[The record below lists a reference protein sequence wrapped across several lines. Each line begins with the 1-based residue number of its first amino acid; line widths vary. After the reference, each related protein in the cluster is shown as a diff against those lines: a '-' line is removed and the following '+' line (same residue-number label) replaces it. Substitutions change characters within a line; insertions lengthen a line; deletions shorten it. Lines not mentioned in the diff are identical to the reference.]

1 MNKHTCTY
9 RLTHVY
15 GVHVNVNALVFQS
28 CGHCEKKQAGPL
40 THMPMHMRMYLHT
53 RMHAH
58 IIGISVQIQMQMHRT
73 SMRALQVYV

>member
-1 MNKHTCTY
+1 MLM
-9 RLTHVY
+9 RLCSNRVDI
-15 GVHVNVNALVFQS
+15 G
-28 CGHCEKKQAGPL
+28 EKKQAGPL